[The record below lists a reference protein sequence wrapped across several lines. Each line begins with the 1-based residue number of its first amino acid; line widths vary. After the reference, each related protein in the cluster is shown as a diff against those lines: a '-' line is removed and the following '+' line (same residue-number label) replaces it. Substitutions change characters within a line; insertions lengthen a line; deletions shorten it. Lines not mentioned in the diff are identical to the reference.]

1 MECDCRLQ
9 QWAYNLHCHLFQGN
23 VLQQNPRAGVIMSNM
38 SLVLQRLTRHRSGHY
53 VCRVANSEGENV
65 SNPIRLSIL
74 REWTL
79 WEARQQ
85 LSRVY
90 AQLKVTAMVVM

>member
-1 MECDCRLQ
+1 MKLQ
-9 QWAYNLHCHLFQGN
+9 TPAMGELTCNYYLFQGN
-23 VLQQNPRAGVIMSNM
+23 VLQQNSQPGVIMSNM

-65 SNPIRLSIL
+65 SNPIQLSIL

-79 WEARQQ
+79 WAARQQ
-85 LSRVY
+85 PSRVHV
-90 AQLKVTAMVVM
+90 QLKVTAMAVM